1 MTETINSHYG
11 IYRTRLYYYYKI
23 QYTQRMKLKNL
34 IIIAALITA
43 LTSCKTTSEN
53 TLSYFRNL
61 GDSPSGV
68 MPQGSSYEIKIVPED
83 ELSIVVTSSVPEATA
98 MFNQPQANTAHRGD
112 LNVQANPRLQTYI
125 VNKDGDIVM
134 PVIGRLNV
142 VGKTTRELEQM
153 ITSRVSATVKD
164 PFVRVEII
172 GFYINVMGEVKN
184 PHRIYVNS
192 ERFTLLDA
200 LSAAGDL
207 TEYGERGN
215 VLVIR
220 EENGQ
225 QIYHRLDLADS
236 NIFSSP
242 YFYLQQND
250 VVYVEP
256 NQIRID
262 NSKYNQNNAFKLSVI
277 STIVSTASVVASLVI
292 ALAVK

>member
-1 MTETINSHYG
+1 M
-11 IYRTRLYYYYKI
+11 R
-23 QYTQRMKLKNL
+23 LKNL
-34 IIIAALITA
+34 IIFAMLSVA
-43 LTSCKTTSEN
+43 LTGCKTSTEN

-68 MPQGSSYEIKIVPED
+68 MPQGTGYEIKIVPED
-83 ELSIVVTSSVPEATA
+83 ELLITVTSSVPEASA
-98 MFNQPQANTAHRGD
+98 MFNQPQANVARRGEM
-112 LNVQANPRLQTYI
+112 NTQPSPRLQTYI

-142 VGKTTRELEQM
+142 EGKTTKEIEQI
-153 ITSRVSATVKD
+153 ITSRVSQTVKD
-164 PFVRVEII
+164 PFVRVELL
-172 GFYINVMGEVKN
+172 GFYVNVMGEVEK
-184 PHRIYVNS
+184 PQRIYVNS

-207 TEYGERGN
+207 TEFGERGN

-225 QIYHRLDLADS
+225 QTYHRLNLADS

-242 YFYLQQND
+242 YFYLKQND
-250 VVYVEP
+250 VIYVEP

-262 NSKYNQNNAFKLSVI
+262 NSKYNQNNAYKLTVI
-277 STIVSTASVVASLVI
+277 STIVSAASVVASLII
-292 ALAVK
+292 AVAVK

>member
-1 MTETINSHYG
+1 M
-11 IYRTRLYYYYKI
+11 RF
-23 QYTQRMKLKNL
+23 KNF
-34 IIIAALITA
+34 IIIAAIM
-43 LTSCKTTSEN
+43 LTLTGCKTATEN

-68 MPQGSSYEIKIVPED
+68 MPEGSSYDIKIVPED
-83 ELSIVVTSSVPEATA
+83 ELAIIVTSKVPEASA
-98 MFNQPQANTAHRGD
+98 MFNQPQANYSTRGEYSS
-112 LNVQANPRLQTYI
+112 QPTPRIHTYI
-125 VNKDGDIVM
+125 VNKQGDIVM
-134 PVIGRLNV
+134 PVLGKINV
-142 VGKTTRELEQM
+142 VGKSTREIEQM

-164 PFVRVEII
+164 PFVRVELM
-172 GFYINVMGEVKN
+172 GFNIDVMGEVKN
-184 PHRIYVNS
+184 PHRIHVDS
-192 ERFTLLDA
+192 ERYTLLDA

-207 TEYGERGN
+207 TEFGERSN

-220 EENGQ
+220 EENGKHT
-225 QIYHRLDLADS
+225 YHRMNLADN

-262 NSKYNQNNAFKLSVI
+262 NSKYNQNNAYKLSVI
-277 STIVSTASVVASLVI
+277 STIVSATSVVASLII

>member
-1 MTETINSHYG
+1 
-11 IYRTRLYYYYKI
+11 
-23 QYTQRMKLKNL
+23 MKFKNL
-34 IIIAALITA
+34 IILATTLLA
-43 LTSCKTTSEN
+43 LTGCKTTTEN

-68 MPQGSSYEIKIVPED
+68 MPQGTSYDIKTVPDD
-83 ELSIVVTSSVPEATA
+83 ELLIMVSSTVPEATA
-98 MFNQPQANTAHRGD
+98 MFNQPQANTARRGEMST
-112 LNVQANPRLQTYI
+112 QANPRLQTYI

-134 PVIGRLNV
+134 PVLGRLNV
-142 VGKTTRELEQM
+142 LGKTTKEIEQM
-153 ITSRVSATVKD
+153 ITTKVSQTVKD
-164 PFVRVEII
+164 PFVRVELL

-184 PHRIYVNS
+184 PHRIRVDS

-207 TEYGERGN
+207 TEFGERGN

-220 EENGQ
+220 EEGGKQ
-225 QIYHRLDLADS
+225 TYHRMNLADS

-277 STIVSTASVVASLVI
+277 STIMGAVSIVASLVI

>member
-1 MTETINSHYG
+1 
-11 IYRTRLYYYYKI
+11 
-23 QYTQRMKLKNL
+23 MKHTKL
-34 IIIAALITA
+34 IIFTLCVLA
-43 LTSCKTTSEN
+43 LTGCKTASEN

-61 GDSPSGV
+61 SDAPSGV
-68 MPQGSSYEIKIVPED
+68 LPKGTCYEIKIVPED
-83 ELSIVVTSSVPEATA
+83 ELTILVSSSVPEATA
-98 MFNQPQANTAHRGD
+98 MFNQPQANTARRGD
-112 LNVQANPRLQTYI
+112 MTTQPAPRLQTYI

-134 PVIGRLNV
+134 PVLGCLNV
-142 VGKTTRELEQM
+142 VGKTTREVEQM
-153 ITSRVSATVKD
+153 IVSRVSSTVKD
-164 PFVRVEII
+164 PFVRVELI
-172 GFYINVMGEVKN
+172 GFYVNVMGEVKN

-207 TEYGERGN
+207 TDFGERDK

-220 EENGQ
+220 EENGKQ
-225 QIYHRLDLADS
+225 TYHRLSLADS

-242 YFYLQQND
+242 YFYMQQND

-262 NSKYNQNNAFKLSVI
+262 NSKYNQNNAYKLTVI
-277 STIVSTASVVASLVI
+277 STIVSAASVVASLVI

>member
-1 MTETINSHYG
+1 
-11 IYRTRLYYYYKI
+11 
-23 QYTQRMKLKNL
+23 
-34 IIIAALITA
+34 
-43 LTSCKTTSEN
+43 
-53 TLSYFRNL
+53 
-61 GDSPSGV
+61 
-68 MPQGSSYEIKIVPED
+68 
-83 ELSIVVTSSVPEATA
+83 
-98 MFNQPQANTAHRGD
+98 
-112 LNVQANPRLQTYI
+112 
-125 VNKDGDIVM
+125 
-134 PVIGRLNV
+134 
-142 VGKTTRELEQM
+142 
-153 ITSRVSATVKD
+153 
-164 PFVRVEII
+164 
-172 GFYINVMGEVKN
+172 MGEVKN

>member
-1 MTETINSHYG
+1 
-11 IYRTRLYYYYKI
+11 
-23 QYTQRMKLKNL
+23 MKFKSL
-34 IIIAALITA
+34 IIFAV
-43 LTSCKTTSEN
+43 LTLVLTGCKTATEN

-68 MPQGSSYEIKIVPED
+68 MPQGTSYEIKIVPED
-83 ELSIVVTSSVPEATA
+83 ELSIVITSSVPEATA
-98 MFNQPQANTAHRGD
+98 MFNQPQANTARRGD
-112 LNVQANPRLQTYI
+112 MNTQSTPRLQTYI

-142 VGKTTRELEQM
+142 VGKTTREIEQM
-153 ITSRVSATVKD
+153 IVSRVSSTVKD
-164 PFVRVEII
+164 PFVRVELI

-184 PHRIYVNS
+184 PHRVYVNS

-207 TEYGERGN
+207 TEYGERSN

-225 QIYHRLDLADS
+225 QIYHRLSLADS

-242 YFYLQQND
+242 YFYLRQND

-262 NSKYNQNNAFKLSVI
+262 NSKYNQNNAYKLTVI
-277 STIVSTASVVASLVI
+277 STIVSAASVIASLII
-292 ALAVK
+292 AVAVK

>member
-1 MTETINSHYG
+1 M
-11 IYRTRLYYYYKI
+11 KI
-23 QYTQRMKLKNL
+23 KNL
-34 IIIAALITA
+34 IILAALIIT
-43 LTSCKTTSEN
+43 LTGCKTTTEN

-61 GDSPSGV
+61 GDTTSGI
-68 MPQGSSYEIKIVPED
+68 MPQGSDYEIKIVPED
-83 ELSIVVTSSVPEATA
+83 ELSILVTSSVPEATA
-98 MFNQPQANTAHRGD
+98 MFNQPQSNTARRGD
-112 LNVQANPRLQTYI
+112 MSTQPSPRLQTYI

-142 VGKTTRELEQM
+142 VGKTTREVEQM
-153 ITSRVSATVKD
+153 IVSRVSPTVKD
-164 PFVRVEII
+164 PFVRVELI

-184 PHRIYVNS
+184 PHRIFVNS

-200 LSAAGDL
+200 ISAAGDL
-207 TEYGERGN
+207 TEFGERDK

-225 QIYHRLDLADS
+225 QTYHRLSLADS
-236 NIFSSP
+236 NVFSSP

-262 NSKYNQNNAFKLSVI
+262 NSKYNQNNAYKLSVI
-277 STIVSTASVVASLVI
+277 STIVSAASVVASLVI

>member
-1 MTETINSHYG
+1 MNI
-11 IYRTRLYYYYKI
+11 KD
-23 QYTQRMKLKNL
+23 L
-34 IIIAALITA
+34 IIIAVAMLA
-43 LTSCKTTSEN
+43 LTGCKTATEN

-68 MPQGSSYEIKIVPED
+68 MPQGTGYDIKIVPED
-83 ELSIVVTSSVPEATA
+83 ELLIMVSSSAPEATA
-98 MFNQPQANTAHRGD
+98 MFNQPQGNYATRG
-112 LNVQANPRLQTYI
+112 VTSTQPNPRLQSYI

-142 VGKTTRELEQM
+142 VGKTTREVEQM
-153 ITSRVSATVKD
+153 IVARVSQTVKD
-164 PFVRVEII
+164 PFVRVELM

-184 PHRIYVNS
+184 PHRIHVDS

-207 TEYGERGN
+207 TEYGERSN
-215 VLVIR
+215 VMVIR
-220 EENGQ
+220 EENGKQ
-225 QIYHRLDLADS
+225 TYHRMNLADS

-262 NSKYNQNNAFKLSVI
+262 NSKYNQNNAYKLTVV
-277 STIVSTASVVASLVI
+277 STIVSAASVIASLVI
-292 ALAVK
+292 ALVVK

>member
-1 MTETINSHYG
+1 M
-11 IYRTRLYYYYKI
+11 KI
-23 QYTQRMKLKNL
+23 KNL
-34 IIIAALITA
+34 IILAAIIIT
-43 LTSCKTTSEN
+43 LTGCKTASEN

-61 GDSPSGV
+61 SDSPNGV
-68 MPQGSSYEIKIVPED
+68 MPKGVDYQIKIVPDD
-83 ELSIVVTSSVPEATA
+83 ELSIVVTSIVPEASY
-98 MFNQPQANTAHRGD
+98 MFNQPQANTARRGD
-112 LNVQANPRLQTYI
+112 ISTQPIPRLQTYI

-142 VGKTTRELEQM
+142 VGKTTREVEQM
-153 ITSRVSATVKD
+153 IMSRVSQTVKD
-164 PFVRVEII
+164 PFVRVELL
-172 GFYINVMGEVKN
+172 GFFVNVMGEVKN

-207 TEYGERGN
+207 TDFGERDK

-225 QIYHRLDLADS
+225 QTYHRLNLADS

-277 STIVSTASVVASLVI
+277 STIVSAASVVASLVI